1 MSKKTDTDKKTRIGG
16 QALIEGIMMKGVST
30 GAMAVRM
37 KDGSIDVEEWD
48 INDKK
53 WYEKVPI
60 IRGSFNFVKTLT
72 EGYTYMTKSAEKSGM
87 MEDDSDEEQTK
98 FEKWL
103 DDKLGDKLTGVIMGI
118 AMVIAVALAV
128 VMGVI
133 DAVDDRIPHIEV
145 AAVQVDLGPSYIF
158 TGIEYLAGDADIS
171 GWRTVFEGVLKIA
184 MFVGYM
190 ALVAQ
195 MKDIRRTYEY
205 HGAEHKT
212 ITCYEQGKELT
223 VENVRQMCRFHPR
236 CGTSFIII
244 TLLVSILVYMVVPIT
259 PDMFKEWLGIE
270 NDGLAILLRVVCK
283 LILLPLVVGIS
294 YELIKLAGRYTN
306 IFTKIISA
314 PGLWMQRLTTR
325 EPDDSQIEIAIA
337 AITPCLPKEGEDDS
351 W

>member
-128 VMGVI
+128 VMFLFV
-133 DAVDDRIPHIEV
+133 
-145 AAVQVDLGPSYIF
+145 PSYIF

-212 ITCYEQGKELT
+212 ITCYAQGKELT

>member
-30 GAMAVRM
+30 GAMAVHM

-128 VMGVI
+128 VMFLF
-133 DAVDDRIPHIEV
+133 A
-145 AAVQVDLGPSYIF
+145 PSYIF
-158 TGIEYLAGDADIS
+158 TGIEYLAGDVDIS

>member
-128 VMGVI
+128 VMFLF
-133 DAVDDRIPHIEV
+133 A
-145 AAVQVDLGPSYIF
+145 PSYIF
-158 TGIEYLAGDADIS
+158 TGIEYLAGDVDIS

>member
-128 VMGVI
+128 VMFLFV
-133 DAVDDRIPHIEV
+133 
-145 AAVQVDLGPSYIF
+145 PSYIF

-195 MKDIRRTYEY
+195 MNDIRRTYEY

>member
-128 VMGVI
+128 VMFLFV
-133 DAVDDRIPHIEV
+133 
-145 AAVQVDLGPSYIF
+145 PSYIF

>member
-128 VMGVI
+128 VMFLFV
-133 DAVDDRIPHIEV
+133 
-145 AAVQVDLGPSYIF
+145 PSYIF

-184 MFVGYM
+184 MFVGSM